1 MAVKSVATT
10 EDTVAPESRA
20 RGISGL
26 RGWAARHRFG
36 LLASLAY
43 TLGGIWVY
51 ARLWVNPQVR
61 LVGDGQD
68 HQLFIWMLGHAARA
82 VTHLENP
89 LFSTRLNAP
98 EGVSMMANTSV
109 LGLGIPMTP
118 ITLLFGAT
126 VSFGVLG
133 VLSLAGTAAAW
144 YYVFSRHLVSSK
156 VAAAVA
162 GALCGFSPGQISHSP
177 GHLHIIAQFVLPFI
191 VLYVLRL
198 AKPGARTVRDGVILG
213 LLITYQVFVSEEMLL
228 LTAIGCA
235 GLAAVYSILQRKDAR
250 AAFMPMLR
258 GLTVAGLVSLAF
270 LAYPLWLQ
278 FFGRQYSRGLPF
290 NAVNYISNA
299 LAYFTYPG
307 QSVAGDQLQAVRLAS
322 NYGEQNSFFGWPL
335 MFLTFAIVIWL
346 WKKNPTVRLLAVTAV
361 GFVLLSLGKQVVVG
375 SHGTGIPMPFRVLQH
390 VPVLD
395 MALPTRFSLIVVP
408 LIAALLAIA
417 GDKLVAA
424 KDGGLPVRWL
434 WGTALAMALIPIAP
448 IPLPGFDPKP
458 VPEFITSGQW
468 RGYVPEGR
476 TLVPV
481 PLPRNDAMDGMRWAA
496 AENVAF
502 AVPRGFSI
510 VPDGTEKRSGVF
522 DARPRHTSDLLRSVA
537 STGTSAVVTDVDK
550 REVVNDLRYWKGSVV
565 VLGEHKHQ
573 AALKT
578 TLDALLGPGQLIGG
592 AWVWDVRTL
601 VG

>member
-1 MAVKSVATT
+1 MAVKAVATA
-10 EDTVAPESRA
+10 DGTVAPDPRP
-20 RGISGL
+20 RGL
-26 RGWAARHRFG
+26 RALGPWAARHRFG

-43 TLGGIWVY
+43 TLGGFWVY

-98 EGVSMMANTSV
+98 DGVSMMANTSV

-118 ITLLFGAT
+118 VTVLFGAQ
-126 VSFGVLG
+126 VSFAVLG

-144 YYVFSRHLVSSK
+144 YYVFSRHLVTSK
-156 VAAAVA
+156 WAAAVA
-162 GALCGFSPGQISHSP
+162 GALCGFAPGQISHAP

-198 AKPGARTVRDGVILG
+198 ARPGRTVRDGVILG
-213 LLITYQVFVSEEMLL
+213 LLITYQAFISEEMLL
-228 LTAIGCA
+228 LTAIGCG
-235 GLAAVYSILQRKDAR
+235 GLTAVYAVLRWREAR
-250 AAFMPMLR
+250 AAFLPMLK
-258 GLTVAGLVSLAF
+258 GLSVAGAVSAVL
-270 LAYPLWLQ
+270 LAYPIWLQ

-290 NAVNYISNA
+290 HAGNYITNA
-299 LAYFTYPG
+299 LAYITYPG
-307 QSVAGDQLQAVRLAS
+307 QSVAGDQLQAVHLAS
-322 NYGEQNSFFGWPL
+322 NYGEENSFFGWPL
-335 MFLTFAIVIWL
+335 MVLSVAIVIWL
-346 WKKNPTVRLLAVTAV
+346 WKTPVVRLLALTAA
-361 GFVLLSLGKQVVVG
+361 GFAVLSLGKQMVIG
-375 SHGTGIPMPFRVLQH
+375 SHNTHIPLPFWVLEKL
-390 VPVLD
+390 PVLD

-408 LIAALLAIA
+408 LIAALLAVAGDRIA
-417 GDKLVAA
+417 GAT
-424 KDGGLPVRWL
+424 DGGLPVRWL
-434 WGTALAMALIPIAP
+434 FGTALAMALIPIVP
-448 IPLPGFDPKP
+448 IPLHGFAPTP

-468 RGYVPEGR
+468 KAYVPEGR

-496 AENVAF
+496 AADVGF

-510 VPDGTEKRSGVF
+510 VPDGTEERSGVF
-522 DARPRHTSDLLRSVA
+522 DAPARHTSDLLRGVA
-537 STGTSAVVTDVDK
+537 ISGLPAYVTDQDR
-550 REVVNDLRYWKGSVV
+550 REAVADLTYWKASVV

-573 AALKT
+573 AELRT

-592 AWVWDVRTL
+592 AWVWDVRSM
-601 VG
+601 VS